1 MNMRLENRTVYI
13 ITANKK
19 RQKEFS
25 DILSHTGCRI
35 EFFQSIRNVPRSQN
49 PHELD
54 VAILEVDRE
63 QEPHTA
69 AIPTVLAKI
78 GDSPL
83 LLCLEVECDALFIQQ
98 VLDSGTID
106 LIDLPLEKM
115 NVLARIYSAIRMK
128 DLLINEK
135 KIRKELICHTLEL
148 EERVEKRTRYLK
160 ESITHIKE
168 HYRDREQ
175 LLTQLANSKRDH
187 AVASMS
193 EGLAHSFNNL
203 LQIIV
208 GHISLL
214 RFNSHNKDVKNRSLN
229 AIETATDHAAL
240 LIQQLMSYTKNNT
253 CRPEPIRVDRLL
265 RHTVSSIH
273 PEYKGRIHPIDL
285 SCESLPPVM
294 GHGNDLHFALYQLI
308 INAIEAMPDGGD
320 VCIET
325 RHRTIVSKGKGEGI
339 VEIAVMDTGVGMDE
353 STLQRIFEP
362 FFSTKIENLNTG
374 MGLAIVN
381 KIMDTHQGRITVSST
396 PGEGSI
402 FTLELPVCR
411 DDESSKESLVATEA
425 EESKVIK
432 MYA

>member
-1 MNMRLENRTVYI
+1 M
-13 ITANKK
+13 
-19 RQKEFS
+19 
-25 DILSHTGCRI
+25 
-35 EFFQSIRNVPRSQN
+35 EFFQSIRDVPRSQN
-49 PHELD
+49 PYELD
-54 VAILEVDRE
+54 VAIMEVEPE
-63 QEPHTA
+63 QEPYST
-69 AIPTVLAKI
+69 AIPAVLAKI

-83 LLCLEVECDALFIQQ
+83 LLCLEADLNASFIQQ
-98 VLDSGTID
+98 VLDSGSVD
-106 LIDLPLEKM
+106 LIALPLEKM
-115 NVLARIYSAIRMK
+115 AVLARIYSAIRMK

-175 LLTQLANSKRDH
+175 LLAQLANSKRDH

-214 RFNSHNKDVKNRSLN
+214 RFNSHNKDVKNHSLN
-229 AIETATDHAAL
+229 AIETATDHAAF
-240 LIQQLMSYTKNNT
+240 LIQQLMSYAKNNT
-253 CRPEPIRVDRLL
+253 GFPERIRVDRLL

-273 PEYKGRIHPIDL
+273 PEFKGRIHAIDP

-294 GHGNDLHFALYQLI
+294 GHGNELHFALYHLI
-308 INAIEAMPDGGD
+308 TNAIEAMPDGGD

-325 RHRTIVSKGKGEGI
+325 RHRTVFANGKGEGV
-339 VEIAVMDTGVGMDE
+339 VEISVIDTGVGMDE
-353 STLQRIFEP
+353 NTLQQIFEP
-362 FFSTKIENLNTG
+362 FFTTKIENLNTG
-374 MGLAIVN
+374 MGLAITQ
-381 KIMDTHQGRITVSST
+381 KIIDAHRGRVTVSST
-396 PGEGSI
+396 PGEGST
-402 FTLELPVCR
+402 FTLHLPVYR
-411 DDESSKESLVATEA
+411 ELEFTNKPPAVEV
-425 EESKVIK
+425 EENNVIK